1 MMEQILGDWVLEE
14 SIGSGGLA
22 EVWRAYH
29 RHSGAPAALKILREP
44 DRSESHRERFLREGF
59 LLSRLEHPGIVRC
72 LTVCREP
79 RPFLVLELLRGET
92 LSERLRESG
101 QLPIQLVSSM
111 ADSLLQ
117 SLGYLH
123 EHGIIHRDVKS
134 SNIFL
139 TDNQR
144 ILLLDLGLATD
155 PDHPLLTTLGDVMG
169 TYAYMAPE
177 QLAGAPVDNRSDL
190 YSLGITLYEA
200 LAGRRPYRA
209 KDAAGYLQAL
219 RHSTHH
225 PLSQRRPETPIRLLD
240 LVSRLMA
247 RDPADRPGSAFIAR
261 ALLTTSDN
269 RRELRPPPLLGRAAA
284 KGGVQGVL
292 DGGGILI
299 LLGEI
304 GSGTSRLASYT
315 LHQARLEGMESI
327 ALRCRAGAH
336 PLSPIRQLHRD
347 LSTIVENVPATV
359 EAIGGALRDLV
370 AEGPLLLLI
379 EDIQHCPP
387 ETLEQLSRIIQIS
400 RDLSVVITGTA
411 PPEELDGHI
420 IVLRPLQATES
431 HRLVSEMLGT
441 SSPPAGLAEHL
452 HRISDGQP
460 GIIVAGLRELVE
472 RESLQCTGIDD
483 NGMLRWELDPSA
495 PLEPTAALARLYGD
509 TLSELERPARR
520 ILEVIAIAGESMPLD
535 IILNLTGG
543 HPSGE
548 DLGVLLKRGLISRTI
563 HDGAEWISLRRPAI
577 GSLLLNQLPPDHQRL
592 IHRSLAAALAL
603 SPTSDW
609 QEQLIAWHRAYGA
622 PPESASEALVMLGE
636 DLFARGQPSR
646 ALSVLD
652 RARTH
657 IVEAPRLIQARLEIA
672 RGEVLKV
679 RGRLEEAMVSLARGR
694 DIAESLHDPLLQAR
708 ALVSTAE
715 VHDHQGFKQQ
725 AAVLAEEALALLE
738 ERRDSPTTLKALL
751 LAANSHRLG
760 ARRVQASAM
769 LNRCIDLG
777 VDQDRRE
784 FAAQAHGSL
793 GAMLAED
800 GDLQGAISHIE
811 QETAYARLHRD
822 PAWLVRALCRLSTC
836 HRQIGRLDLAR
847 DDLNEAEHLARSA
860 ELPYELARTQIARAT
875 LHLVLGDLDRVGQL
889 LSSTRIA
896 LHAGARTDLKLA
908 YRELVA
914 HYRLAEGDRLA
925 ALATFQA
932 AEAEADRT
940 GFAILGAYFLGMI
953 GVLTADPDALLE
965 AMDLL
970 EDTGDRRLSATLL
983 YYGGTVGGDAEVL
996 EFAVEEARVS
1006 GDLFLL
1012 LEVLHATGGSR
1023 AQQEARR
1030 IVARIE
1036 SSLPGD
1042 LAGFFLNHPAV
1053 AWCRS
1058 APTGGPS
1065 EQPFMSTV
1073 DREFHPDFALLDES

>member
-1 MMEQILGDWVLEE
+1 MEQILGDWVLEE
-14 SIGSGGLA
+14 NIGSGGLA
-22 EVWRAYH
+22 EVWKGYH

-44 DRSESHRERFLREGF
+44 NRSESHRDRFLREGF

-72 LTVCREP
+72 VTVCREP

-101 QLPIQLVSSM
+101 QLSVSLASSM
-111 ADSLLQ
+111 ADCLLQ
-117 SLGYLH
+117 ALGYLH
-123 EHGIIHRDVKS
+123 ERGIIHRDVKS

-139 TDNQR
+139 TDDAR
-144 ILLLDLGLATD
+144 VMLLDLGLATD

-177 QLAGAPVDNRSDL
+177 QLAGAPVDRRSDL

-219 RHSTHH
+219 RHSIHT
-225 PLSQRRPETPIRLLD
+225 PLKEHRAEIPLRLLD

-269 RRELRPPPLLGRAAA
+269 RRELRPPPLLGRSSA
-284 KGGVQGVL
+284 KGGVQGVI
-292 DGGGILI
+292 DGGGILL

-304 GSGTSRLASYT
+304 GSGTSRLASHA
-315 LHQARLEGMESI
+315 LRQARLEGMESI

-336 PLSPIRQLHRD
+336 PLSPLRQIHRD
-347 LSTIVENVPATV
+347 LSQIIGGVPATI
-359 EAIGGALRDLV
+359 EAIGTALRDLA

-387 ETLEQLSRIIQIS
+387 ETLAQLARIIQIG
-400 RDLSVVITGTA
+400 RELSVVITGTTA
-411 PPEELDGHI
+411 PEEITGHI
-420 IVLRPLQATES
+420 ILLRPLRPDES
-431 HRLVSEMLGT
+431 RKLVREMLGT
-441 SSPPAGLAEHL
+441 SSPPAGLSEHL

-460 GIIVAGLRELVE
+460 GIVVAGMRELVE
-472 RESLQCTGIDD
+472 RERLQCTGIDD

-509 TLSELERPARR
+509 TLSELSRPARR
-520 ILEVIAIAGESMPLD
+520 ILEVMAIAGETMPLD
-535 IILNLTGG
+535 LVLHLTGS

-548 DLGVLLKRGLISRTI
+548 DLGVLLKRGLITRVL
-563 HDGAEWISLRRPAI
+563 HEGAEWISLRRPAL
-577 GSLLLNQLPPDHQRL
+577 GSLLLNQLSAEQQRL
-592 IHRSLAAALAL
+592 IHRSLAATISL
-603 SPTSDW
+603 SRPSDW
-609 QEQLIAWHRAYGA
+609 REQLVSWHRAYGA
-622 PPESASEALVMLGE
+622 PPDSASESLVALGE
-636 DLFARGQPSR
+636 DLFTRGQPTR

-652 RARTH
+652 RARGH
-657 IVEAPRLIQARLEIA
+657 ILAAPRPVQARLELA
-672 RGEVLKV
+672 RGEVLKAK
-679 RGRLEEAMVSLARGR
+679 GRLEEAMVSLSRGR
-694 DIAESLHDPLLQAR
+694 DIAESLGDAALQAR
-708 ALVSTAE
+708 ALVSTAQ

-738 ERRDSPTTLKALL
+738 GVPDNPTSLKALL

-760 ARRVQASAM
+760 ARRAQAAEM
-769 LNRCIDLG
+769 LNRCIDLS

-800 GDLQGAISHIE
+800 GQLKEAIQHIE
-811 QETAYARLHRD
+811 QETAYARLHQD
-822 PAWLVRALCRLSTC
+822 PAWMAQALCRLATC
-836 HRQIGRLDLAR
+836 HRRIGRIDLAR
-847 DDLNEAEHLARSA
+847 DDLTEAEYYARST
-860 ELPYELARTQIARAT
+860 ELPYELARTGIARAA
-875 LHLVLGDLDRVGQL
+875 LHLALGDLASVGEL

-896 LHAGARTDLKLA
+896 LQSGARTDLKLA
-908 YRELVA
+908 YREVVA

-1006 GDLFLL
+1006 GDMFLL

-1023 AQQEARR
+1023 AQHEAHQ
-1030 IVARIE
+1030 IVEQIE
-1036 SSLPGD
+1036 AHLPSE
-1042 LAGFFLNHPAV
+1042 LNRFFQQHPAV
-1053 AWCRS
+1053 SWSRN
-1058 APTGGPS
+1058 GPKS
-1065 EQPFMSTV
+1065 
-1073 DREFHPDFALLDES
+1073 